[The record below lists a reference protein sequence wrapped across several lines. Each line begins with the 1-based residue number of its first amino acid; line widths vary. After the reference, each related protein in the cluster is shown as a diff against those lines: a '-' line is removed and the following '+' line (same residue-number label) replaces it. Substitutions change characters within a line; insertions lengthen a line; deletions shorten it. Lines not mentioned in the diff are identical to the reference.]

1 MYISVT
7 DLFNHKKMKLQI
19 IGFALVIF
27 SITYCNG
34 QTSKNI
40 KLMDAVSFSKKI
52 QATSD
57 AQILD
62 VRTPEEY
69 AAGHLIQAQNVNWLS
84 ADFIS
89 NTLKYDKSKPV
100 FIYCKSGRRSHLAA
114 EKLSELGFE
123 TIVEMEGGII
133 DWDAKGLSKRSS
145 E

>member
-114 EKLSELGFE
+114 EKLSE
-123 TIVEMEGGII
+123 
-133 DWDAKGLSKRSS
+133 
-145 E
+145 